1 MRSRVSVTGSAAAG
15 PSLRAR
21 RHNLNEPRKQSF
33 PCFLRPPQAL
43 CQQAQNVPHG
53 TATVDTVLAMVSR
66 TASWRVSAFDRLD
79 EPTGESTSELLHC
92 HDLDATRFPSRGFH
106 ARHVARKSGV
116 HHNCAARR
124 HCDLLNQGSGKSEP
138 VALLHVKA
146 YYTPASLCS

>member
-43 CQQAQNVPHG
+43 CQQAQNVQHG

-66 TASWRVSAFDRLD
+66 TASWRVSASIGWMN
-79 EPTGESTSELLHC
+79 P
-92 HDLDATRFPSRGFH
+92 P
-106 ARHVARKSGV
+106 GV
-116 HHNCAARR
+116 DQRAAP
-124 HCDLLNQGSGKSEP
+124 LS
-138 VALLHVKA
+138 
-146 YYTPASLCS
+146 